1 MSKYLISCGGTGGH
15 LSPGIAL
22 AEGLAARGHEA
33 VLLVSQKKVDSR
45 LLEKYPHLRFERLP
59 GSGFSRHPLQL
70 LKCIGSHARAFF
82 QCLRLVRTLHPVG
95 LVGFGGFTS
104 APLVL
109 AGCLLGVPVALHE
122 SNRVPGL
129 AIRALGRFA
138 RRVYLPPG
146 IGIPGIRATATRHV
160 GLPVRREFVR
170 QAAGAARGELGLDR
184 QQKVLVVLGGSQGSG
199 VLNDWMRTQLESL
212 ASEGV
217 QVYGVTG
224 LGKGQEGVTLLKSK
238 LGVPVRTESVVFSDR
253 IALLLSAADLVVSRA
268 GAGTLAELIRCET
281 PAILVPFPEAAD
293 DHQRANATY
302 FASQGGGLVVDQT
315 RLDHLTAEVLGT
327 IFNEGRLREYRVNLQ
342 RMGRTDPLEF
352 MLNDLEQLPAAS
364 VRASRN
370 SPHAAA

>member
-45 LLEKYPHLRFERLP
+45 LLEKY
-59 GSGFSRHPLQL
+59 
-70 LKCIGSHARAFF
+70 
-82 QCLRLVRTLHPVG
+82 
-95 LVGFGGFTS
+95 
-104 APLVL
+104 
-109 AGCLLGVPVALHE
+109 LHE

-146 IGIPGIRATATRHV
+146 ISLPSIRGAATRHV

-170 QAAGAARGELGLDR
+170 QLPGAARAELGLDP

-199 VLNDWMRTQLESL
+199 VLNDWMRTELASL
-212 ASEGV
+212 AGAGV

-224 LGKGQEGVTLLKSK
+224 LGKGSEGVTMLSSK

-253 IALLLSAADLVVSRA
+253 IAQLLSAADLVVSRA

-293 DHQRANATY
+293 DHQRANAAY
-302 FASQGGGLVVDQT
+302 FAGQGGGIVVEQT
-315 RLDHLTAEVLGT
+315 RRENLTAEVLQI
-327 IFNEGRLREYRVNLQ
+327 IFNEGRMREFRGNLQ
-342 RMGRTDPLEF
+342 RMGRTDALEV
-352 MLNDLEQLPAAS
+352 MLNDLEQLTAAATS
-364 VRASRN
+364 AARN
-370 SPHAAA
+370 SRHASA